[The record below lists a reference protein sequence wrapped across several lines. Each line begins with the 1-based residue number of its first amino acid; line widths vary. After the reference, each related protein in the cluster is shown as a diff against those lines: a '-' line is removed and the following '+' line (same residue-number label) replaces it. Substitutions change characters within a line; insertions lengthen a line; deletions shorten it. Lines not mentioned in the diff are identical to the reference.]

1 MNSLSLKLPLV
12 TIGLVLA
19 LLFLLDLALSSEVT
33 VLAAF
38 VPALVWG
45 LVLIRRGR
53 S

>member
-1 MNSLSLKLPLV
+1 MDSSSLKLPLI

-19 LLFLLDLALSSEVT
+19 LLLLLNLALSPEIP

-45 LVLIRRGR
+45 LVLIRRGKG
-53 S
+53 